1 MAQRRSR
8 SAQDNGPHRSGPAI
22 RPSDRI
28 GCATQPVMVRIVWAS
43 HDQWALE
50 VKLRLRSG
58 PWAMGHGPW
67 YVYVYVYVPWYV
79 YVYVCVCD

>member
-1 MAQRRSR
+1 
-8 SAQDNGPHRSGPAI
+8 
-22 RPSDRI
+22 
-28 GCATQPVMVRIVWAS
+28 MVRIVWAS

-58 PWAMGHGPW
+58 PWAMGHVPW